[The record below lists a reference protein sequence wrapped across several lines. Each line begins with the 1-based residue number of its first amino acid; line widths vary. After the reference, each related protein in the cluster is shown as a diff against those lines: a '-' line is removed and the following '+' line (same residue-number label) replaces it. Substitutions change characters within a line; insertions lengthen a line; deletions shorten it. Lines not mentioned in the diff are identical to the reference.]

1 MAMFVVSGCSTKSAR
16 RSYRRLKD
24 AAEPMQ
30 RLRAR
35 VRARMAS
42 SVSVC
47 LAVCTRRRDDNLQ
60 QFDNMHTLV
69 VDSVLITI
77 AVDDVRVVVM
87 RHPRTV
93 QCAIAMLHPWR
104 GIDHDRASIREIR
117 HELRLCRHPQ
127 RRRAWRAPRRRLR
140 APII

>member
-1 MAMFVVSGCSTKSAR
+1 MFVVSGCSTKSWAYP
-16 RSYRRLKD
+16 SNTND
-24 AAEPMQ
+24 AAELMQ

-35 VRARMAS
+35 VRARIAS

-47 LAVCTRRRDDNLQ
+47 LAVCTRRRDDLQ

-69 VDSVLITI
+69 VDNVSITI
-77 AVDDVRVVVM
+77 AVDDVRVVMM

-104 GIDHDRASIREIR
+104 GIDHDR
-117 HELRLCRHPQ
+117 CRSV
-127 RRRAWRAPRRRLR
+127 
-140 APII
+140 